1 MPPHRARFMIN
12 AGRMSSA
19 LSKFSQKFSS
29 ILFFFFHECSNTL
42 FIRGR
47 RAAKLSS
54 TAAAKAAP
62 RTQQQQEQQNPH
74 PVKLSWGFYNTTTIM
89 SWCQH
94 TCALKATHINIAQ
107 FLIKYHQNGKQLSNK
122 WTDLHRWPCHAW
134 GSSSKPLFSLCTLKL
149 NLEMCLSTKKNYTD

>member
-47 RAAKLSS
+47 TAAKLSS

-62 RTQQQQEQQNPH
+62 RTQQQEQQNPH

-89 SWCQH
+89 SWCQY
-94 TCALKATHINIAQ
+94 TCALKATYINIAQ

-122 WTDLHRWPCHAW
+122 CTDLHRWPCHAW

-149 NLEMCLSTKKNYTD
+149 NLEMCPSTKKNYTD